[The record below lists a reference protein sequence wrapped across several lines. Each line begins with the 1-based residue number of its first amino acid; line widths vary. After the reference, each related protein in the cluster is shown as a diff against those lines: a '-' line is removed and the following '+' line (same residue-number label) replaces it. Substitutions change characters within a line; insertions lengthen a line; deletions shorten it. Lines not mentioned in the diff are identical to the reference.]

1 MFRVC
6 TKLRKETQA
15 KGYSTSLTWIQL
27 ADGAM
32 RHLDDLSTIENEIA
46 MIIKPTKKEKNKA
59 KS

>member
-1 MFRVC
+1 
-6 TKLRKETQA
+6 
-15 KGYSTSLTWIQL
+15 
-27 ADGAM
+27 M